1 MPAAMHSSEDRLLR
15 TGLRTHVPML
25 RRYLYVLGARPDRLD
40 DLVQEALVVAL
51 QRAIDL
57 RDERVDVRAFL
68 CGVAK
73 NLLLRDRR
81 SAVRRRE
88 VELADAVWNEEPGD
102 DARIDAL
109 RRCVAELPER
119 SRHLLERT
127 YRDDAGRAETARE
140 LGMRRDGVK
149 TALRRLREG
158 LRACVERRLRTGG
171 ER

>member
-1 MPAAMHSSEDRLLR
+1 
-15 TGLRTHVPML
+15 ML

-51 QRAIDL
+51 QCAGDV
-57 RDERVDVRAFL
+57 RDERGGVRAFL

-88 VELADAVWNEEPGD
+88 VELADEVWREEPGV

-127 YRDDAGRAETARE
+127 YRDGAGRAESARE

-149 TALRRLREG
+149 TTLRRLRAA
-158 LRACVERRLRTGG
+158 LKACVERRLRGG
-171 ER
+171 A